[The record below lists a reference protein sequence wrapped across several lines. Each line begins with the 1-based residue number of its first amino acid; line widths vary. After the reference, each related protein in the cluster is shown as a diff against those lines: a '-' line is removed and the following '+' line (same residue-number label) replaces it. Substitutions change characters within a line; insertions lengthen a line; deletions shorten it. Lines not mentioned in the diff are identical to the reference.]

1 MLGLHP
7 VNTLNT
13 KIKYNK
19 IMKNEKLVNSRYSI
33 VSAEYKLMEDLEA
46 ARRKLNTLVIDRGFA
61 DEKVH
66 QLSQEMDVKIV
77 AFERNRAG

>member
-1 MLGLHP
+1 MPGLHP

-19 IMKNEKLVNSRYSI
+19 IMKNEQLVNSRYSI

-77 AFERNRAG
+77 AFVRNRAG